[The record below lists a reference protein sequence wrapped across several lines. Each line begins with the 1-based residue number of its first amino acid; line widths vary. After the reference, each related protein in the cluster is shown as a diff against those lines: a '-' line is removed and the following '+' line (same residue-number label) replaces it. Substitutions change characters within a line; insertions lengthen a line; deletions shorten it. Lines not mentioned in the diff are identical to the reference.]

1 MPDIIQ
7 LLPDHLAN
15 QIAAGEVIQR
25 PASAVKELMENA
37 IDAGATT
44 IHLVLKDAGKE
55 LIQVVDNGKG
65 MSAMDARMSFERH
78 ATSKIKRIED
88 LFEIRTKGFRGE
100 ALASIAAVAQVS
112 LKTRQTGDALGTLI
126 EIEASSISKQ
136 EPVACAEGTNF
147 SIKNLFYNVPARR
160 HFLKSNTTELKHVLD
175 EFTRI
180 AMAHPDI
187 AFKFTH
193 NNVEQ
198 FNLSSGNLKQRVLAL
213 IGNNIDRH
221 LVPVEEQTD
230 LINIT
235 GFIGKPEAANR
246 TRGNQYFF
254 INNRFIKNAY
264 LNHAVNSAF
273 EGLIAKDAFPLYVLF
288 LEIDPR
294 KVDVNVHPT
303 KQEVK
308 FDDDKMMYAYLQAA
322 IKYALNKFNVAPS
335 IDFSLDPEIQNL
347 SALQLPQ
354 TASRQ
359 AAASSGYLFDKFS
372 KGGQAHFI
380 DKQEDRTAWK
390 QQQQA
395 FFPDMPSRGIP
406 DHIVPDELP
415 AQASLMSQE
424 ILDDVGYKAI
434 IQWNDYLITTMKSG
448 VVILHQKRALE
459 RIIYEKLASGLENK
473 RYVSQQL
480 LFPITLSFAPADALL
495 LEEVLGDLFLLGYDI
510 KGAAENTFLI
520 QGTPTDI
527 PVGYETEVLEAII
540 EQLKHESDTVQ
551 NTRQL
556 AIVKTMAKRMAIPR
570 MLQKEQAQALIDEL
584 FACEQPQYA
593 PDGSLIFKIL
603 QKNSIEA
610 LL

>member
-25 PASAVKELMENA
+25 PASAVKELLENA
-37 IDAGATT
+37 IDAGASS

-65 MSAMDARMSFERH
+65 MSAIDARMSFERH
-78 ATSKIKRIED
+78 ATSKIKKIED

-100 ALASIAAVAQVS
+100 ALASIAAVAQVV
-112 LKTRQTGDALGTLI
+112 LKTKQTGDALGTLI
-126 EIEASSISKQ
+126 EIEASSVTKQ
-136 EPVACAEGTNF
+136 EPVACAEGTSF

-175 EFTRI
+175 EFIRI

-198 FNLSSGNLKQRVLAL
+198 FNLPVGNLKQRVLAL

-230 LINIT
+230 LLNIT

-335 IDFSLDPEIQNL
+335 IDFTLDPEIQHL
-347 SALQLPQ
+347 SALQMPQ
-354 TASRQ
+354 TQARQ
-359 AAASSGYLFDKFS
+359 AATSGYLFDKFS

-380 DKQEDRTAWK
+380 DKQEDRAAWK
-390 QQQQA
+390 QQQKT
-395 FFPDMPSRGIP
+395 FFPDMPSLGIP
-406 DHIVPDELP
+406 ESIIPDERP
-415 AQASLMSQE
+415 VQAALMSTE
-424 ILDDVGYKAI
+424 VLDDVGYKAI

-459 RIIYEKLASGLENK
+459 RIIYEKLASSLENK
-473 RYVSQQL
+473 RHVSQQL
-480 LFPITLSFAPADALL
+480 LFPITVNFAPADALI
-495 LEEVLGDLFLLGYDI
+495 LEEILSDLFLLGYDI
-510 KGAAENTFLI
+510 KPDTAHSFLI

-527 PVGYETEVLEAII
+527 PLGYETEVLEAII
-540 EQLKHESDTVQ
+540 EQLKHESDMVQ
-551 NTRQL
+551 NTKQL
-556 AIVKTMAKRMAIPR
+556 AIIKTMSKRMAIPR
-570 MLQKEQAQALIDEL
+570 TMQKEQAQALIDEL
-584 FACEQPQYA
+584 FACDQPQYA
-593 PDGSLIFKIL
+593 PDGSLIFRIL
-603 QKNSIEA
+603 HKESIES